1 MLLPRKRI
9 MFHALLRRAV
19 ERGQARPEAIETL
32 AAEAGP
38 AVVAQR
44 FLAEGP
50 PVPDS
55 YLVSVVDE
63 VVMPLLRA

>member
-1 MLLPRKRI
+1 
-9 MFHALLRRAV
+9 V
-19 ERGQARPEAIETL
+19 ETL
-32 AAEAGP
+32 AAEVGP
-38 AVVAQR
+38 AMVAQR

-63 VVMPLLRA
+63 VVMPLVRA